1 MSVYGQDW
9 PTTSPSATG
18 ILLLLKDF
26 SRSLELPSFSPLF
39 SITSLKTIFD
49 METILSALCLLF
61 LLQKI
66 PFIPTKIE
74 HRCTQFGTLFHIQQA
89 KFWNGYKT
97 NMLWCNSNST
107 WKKLIINLQKVG
119 LRGIKVVFSTEYCL
133 KMNGKVAILSK
144 PLKTQSAN
152 FTTCHMEKRLCDKE
166 RHDVQ

>member
-1 MSVYGQDW
+1 MVRTDQQPLPVPLEFSCFWKIFPGLSSCRVFLLFFL
-9 PTTSPSATG
+9 SPP
-18 ILLLLKDF
+18 LKQ
-26 SRSLELPSFSPLF
+26 SLTWKLFYPL
-39 SITSLKTIFD
+39 SK
-49 METILSALCLLF
+49 ECLLF

-144 PLKTQSAN
+144 PLKTQSAS